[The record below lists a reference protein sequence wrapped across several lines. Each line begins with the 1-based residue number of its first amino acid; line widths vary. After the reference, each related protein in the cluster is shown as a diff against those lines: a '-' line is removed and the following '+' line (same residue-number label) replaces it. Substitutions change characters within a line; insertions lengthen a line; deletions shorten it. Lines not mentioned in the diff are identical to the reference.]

1 MENLW
6 TKAHKFILDSK
17 VGDFYIS
24 GGDKVSVIK
33 RGPKKIHFSNG
44 NTITITKSKFGFL
57 YLTGKKVDQVL
68 RDIEG
73 FFIYS
78 IHSNYGKEHSSF

>member
-17 VGDFYIS
+17 VGDFYLS

-33 RGPKKIHFSNG
+33 RTPKKIHFSNG
-44 NTITITKSKFGFL
+44 NIVTITKSKFGFF
-57 YLTGKKVDQVL
+57 YLTGKKIDTIL

-73 FFIYS
+73 HFLYL
-78 IHSNYGKEHSSF
+78 IHTEDGKRYITF